1 MYICTVKT
9 DKALTRFLGLNKKNK
24 KMNEKK
30 ILTIQDISCV
40 GQCSL
45 TVALPVISAMGI
57 ETAILPSAILS
68 THTGGFTG
76 YTFHDLTE
84 DLPAIKEHWKKENI
98 KFDAFYTGYV
108 GSVKQLE
115 YISDIMDELRKPDS
129 KIIVDPVMGDKGK
142 LYPGFEPSFAKEM
155 AKLCKKAD
163 VIVPNLTEA
172 AFMLD
177 EEYIES
183 GHTKEYI
190 ERILKKLLGLGC
202 KNALLTG
209 VSLEEGKLGVAAID
223 GATGKISYYFR
234 DLYPGMFHG
243 TGDVFA
249 SSFAGAMILG
259 KTIEQAAKIAVD
271 FTVNA
276 IAKTI
281 NDKNHW
287 YGVKFELALPE
298 LIESIR

>member
-1 MYICTVKT
+1 
-9 DKALTRFLGLNKKNK
+9 
-24 KMNEKK
+24 MNEKK
-30 ILTIQDISCV
+30 LLTIQDISCV

-84 DLPAIKEHWKKENI
+84 DIPAIKEHWKKENI
-98 KFDAFYTGYV
+98 RFDAFYTGYV

-129 KIIVDPVMGDKGK
+129 IIIVDPVMGDKGK

-177 EEYIES
+177 EEYIEP

-190 ERILKKLLGLGC
+190 ERILKKLMALGC

-209 VSLEEGKLGVAAID
+209 VNLEPGKLGIAAYNGETNEI
-223 GATGKISYYFR
+223 TYYFR
-234 DLYPGMFHG
+234 DLINGMFHG

-249 SSFAGAMILG
+249 SSFAGAMTLG
-259 KTIEQAAKIAVD
+259 KSVDEAGKIAVD
-271 FTVNA
+271 FTVDA

-281 NDKNHW
+281 DDKSHW

-298 LIESIR
+298 LIKSIR